1 MSGWIIAGIIV
12 AAILILLMTSV
23 TVRFEYS
30 DGLRLKINWLF
41 VKLVQIPAKTKKM
54 KRRDREAKKDVKS
67 AAEDE
72 EKLSGESTG
81 GNPEDSVQRS
91 APEPESSP
99 EPRKSPEKKAG
110 KPKSAPKNSADKLTL
125 KDIRALVKLVWDS
138 LSKPL
143 KRLLKATRIYDF
155 RLNIVVGGEDAAKT
169 AIKFGEVNI
178 AAGSALAFL
187 DGNFTLKKPDYYITC
202 DFLSEETRS
211 ECSFT
216 AKLTVIAAL
225 AFLFWLAGRAVK
237 NYLAREDAAAAVD
250 KLRK

>member
-1 MSGWIIAGIIV
+1 MSGWIIAGAIV

-41 VKLVQIPAKTKKM
+41 LNLVQIPAKTRKM
-54 KRRDREAKKDVKS
+54 KRRDKKAEKDVKS
-67 AAEDE
+67 AAVDE
-72 EKLSGESTG
+72 EKLSGETTDVRTG
-81 GNPEDSVQRS
+81 GAE
-91 APEPESSP
+91 EKKSSP
-99 EPRKSPEKKAG
+99 EPEKSPGKKAK
-110 KPKSAPKNSADKLTL
+110 KPKGSTKDSADKLTL

-155 RLNIVVGGEDAAKT
+155 RLYIVVGGEDAAKA
-169 AIKFGEVNI
+169 AIRFGEVNI
-178 AAGSALAFL
+178 AAGSAVAFL

-202 DFLSEETRS
+202 DFLSEETRA

-216 AKLTVIAAL
+216 AKLTVIATL

-237 NYLAREDAAAAVD
+237 NYLARGDAAAAVG

>member
-1 MSGWIIAGIIV
+1 MSGWIIAGAIV
-12 AAILILLMTSV
+12 VVILILLMTSV

-30 DGLRLKINWLF
+30 GELRLKINWLF
-41 VKLVQIPAKTKKM
+41 INLVQIPAKTKKM
-54 KRRDREAKKDVKS
+54 KRRDKKAERGVKS
-67 AAEDE
+67 AAVDE
-72 EKLSGESTG
+72 EKLSGEAPDG
-81 GNPEDSVQRS
+81 GIENT
-91 APEPESSP
+91 AEPK
-99 EPRKSPEKKAG
+99 KSPEKKAK
-110 KPKSAPKNSADKLTL
+110 KPKGSPKDSADKLTL

-143 KRLLKATRIYDF
+143 KRVLKATRIYDF
-155 RLNIVVGGEDAAKT
+155 RLYIVVGGEDAAKA
-169 AIKFGEVNI
+169 AIRFGEVNI

-237 NYLAREDAAAAVD
+237 NYLAREDAAAAVG

>member
-1 MSGWIIAGIIV
+1 MSGWIIAGAIV
-12 AAILILLMTSV
+12 AVILILLMTSV

-30 DGLRLKINWLF
+30 DELRLKINWLF
-41 VKLVQIPAKTKKM
+41 VDLVQIPARTKKM
-54 KRRDREAKKDVKS
+54 KRRDRKAEKDVKS
-67 AAEDE
+67 AAADE
-72 EKLSGESTG
+72 EKLSGETPDGGTG
-81 GNPEDSVQRS
+81 GAGQKS
-91 APEPESSP
+91 APKPQS
-99 EPRKSPEKKAG
+99 SPEKK
-110 KPKSAPKNSADKLTL
+110 PKKQKGSTKNSADKLTL

-143 KRLLKATRIYDF
+143 KRVLKATRIYDF
-155 RLNIVVGGEDAAKT
+155 RLYIVVGGEDAAKA
-169 AIKFGEVNI
+169 AIRFGEVNI

-202 DFLSEETRS
+202 DFLSEETRA

-225 AFLFWLAGRAVK
+225 AFLLWLAGRAVK
-237 NYLAREDAAAAVD
+237 NYRARGDAAAAVG

>member
-1 MSGWIIAGIIV
+1 MSGWIIAGAIV
-12 AAILILLMTSV
+12 AVILILLMTSV

-30 DGLRLKINWLF
+30 DELRLKINWLF
-41 VKLVQIPAKTKKM
+41 VDLVQIPAKTKKM
-54 KRRDREAKKDVKS
+54 KRRDRKAEKDVKS
-67 AAEDE
+67 AAADE
-72 EKLSGESTG
+72 EKLSGETPDGGTG
-81 GNPEDSVQRS
+81 GAGQKS
-91 APEPESSP
+91 APKPQSSP
-99 EPRKSPEKKAG
+99 EKESKKQKG
-110 KPKSAPKNSADKLTL
+110 STKNSADKLTL

-143 KRLLKATRIYDF
+143 KRVLKATRIYDF
-155 RLNIVVGGEDAAKT
+155 RLYIVVGGEDAAKA
-169 AIKFGEVNI
+169 AIRFGEVNI

-202 DFLSEETRS
+202 DFLSEETRA

-225 AFLFWLAGRAVK
+225 AFLLWLAGRAVK
-237 NYLAREDAAAAVD
+237 NYRARGDAAAAVG